1 MTIKFPVMETNVFHV
16 NWLLKMIG
24 KPNVTGLDEAFI
36 IILRPLDID
45 YITSSAS
52 NKQYFD

>member
-36 IILRPLDID
+36 IILRPLDI
-45 YITSSAS
+45 TSSAS
-52 NKQYFD
+52 NKQNFD